1 MENAIKTKE
10 RERTP
15 IDVARKMKRA
25 DQRAPFESLSESIRN
40 KPEGV
45 PLTNAQ
51 ALEVLRWMK
60 ASWNETAAEAGL
72 R

>member
-1 MENAIKTKE
+1 MEKAIKTK
-10 RERTP
+10 ERTP
-15 IDVARKMKRA
+15 IDVASKMRRA

-40 KPEGV
+40 KPAGV

-60 ASWNETAAEAGL
+60 ACWNETAAEAGL